1 VSALAEPRIAAQV
14 RIGEDPAAGDL
25 AGRRRH
31 PLLIGAPFVLASL
44 AGMMGSR
51 MLALAISLVIA
62 AIVGF
67 ALLLFR
73 RRPPPSAEW
82 VSS

>member
-1 VSALAEPRIAAQV
+1 MDHKVVSGVGEPRIAALV
-14 RIGEDPAAGDL
+14 RIGDHPAAPDL
-25 AGRRRH
+25 ACRRRH
-31 PLLIGAPFVLASL
+31 PLLIGAPFLLASV

-67 ALLLFR
+67 ALLLVR
-73 RRPPPSAEW
+73 RRPPPST
-82 VSS
+82 